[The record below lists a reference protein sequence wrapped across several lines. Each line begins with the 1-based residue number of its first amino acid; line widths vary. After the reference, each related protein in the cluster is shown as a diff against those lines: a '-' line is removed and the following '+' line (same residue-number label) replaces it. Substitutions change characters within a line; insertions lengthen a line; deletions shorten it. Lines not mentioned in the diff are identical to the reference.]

1 MTIDDAGSKKRTRLT
16 GAARRELI
24 VSAAA
29 ELFATKGFHET
40 SVGEIAAASGISK
53 IVLYDHF
60 ASKEELF
67 LELTR
72 IARDGLIGRG
82 RAQMRAGGTLE
93 ERMHAAF
100 EAFFG
105 YVEEQPALARLLLL
119 LPKGEP
125 ELRDMVAAIQEEGT
139 RGLTSILA
147 AEEGLLRG
155 EPDRDARL
163 VLIMEVIKIG
173 LRGLVEWWDRH
184 PDIQR
189 AQLVAAA
196 MDVAWTGL
204 RAQYRP

>member
-1 MTIDDAGSKKRTRLT
+1 MTIDDAPGSKRHRLS
-16 GAARRELI
+16 GAERRALILDVAAR
-24 VSAAA
+24 
-29 ELFATKGFHET
+29 LFAAKGFHET
-40 SVGEIAAASGISK
+40 SVGEIAAAPGISM

-82 RAQMRAGGTLE
+82 RAQMRAGGTIE
-93 ERMHAAF
+93 KRMHAAF

-139 RGLTSILA
+139 RGLTGILM
-147 AEEGLLRG
+147 AEDGLLRG
-155 EPDRDARL
+155 EPDRTKRL
-163 VLIMEVIKIG
+163 VHNKKIVKIG
-173 LRGLVEWWDRH
+173 LHGLVEW
-184 PDIQR
+184 
-189 AQLVAAA
+189 
-196 MDVAWTGL
+196 
-204 RAQYRP
+204 